1 MDIVVVPS
9 LKSELMSS
17 TALTPTQHKGSSK
30 GLKTAIGIAA
40 MVAIPYVAAPL
51 AASMGLSAAVGSAV
65 VGGAI
70 VGAGLGAGVAALTG
84 QNIAMGALGGGIG
97 GGISGYFN
105 PLPSAAQ
112 QLGPT
117 VASSS
122 AGLSSTA
129 GVQAP
134 SGLGAFTP
142 PVAGSY
148 NPLPIAGIDNL
159 GQTIGGNTFTNA
171 LSTAGSSSAPIS
183 LGQQLSSAG
192 VQGPTLAR
200 AATLPPVPAT
210 QSFTTRLGNTI
221 RDIPSKAGDFISELP
236 ERIFTGENAARA
248 AGELATMGVGNLL
261 TSDEPNVT
269 DEEQAR
275 MADLAKAR
283 GFQQDQINKQT
294 VRADDLYQQALNVNP
309 NAAGTAS
316 AIAVKNQLARAQ
328 DADLR
333 KVSGYYPNM
342 IDATRRRNAL
352 DMARA
357 GNTAFTSGRTAAETK
372 RAGLTASA
380 LGASPTGAGY
390 AGNIAGDLKAA
401 DERYDRSQGEYDNY
415 AGIVEPY
422 FASAFGTDSA
432 AERERKRLLKLG

>member
-17 TALTPTQHKGSSK
+17 TALTPTHHKGGSK
-30 GLKTAIGIAA
+30 GIKMALGLAA
-40 MVAIPYVAAPL
+40 AVSIPYLAPQIAL
-51 AASMGLSAAVGSAV
+51 SMGMSGVLSS
-65 VGGAI
+65 AI
-70 VGAGLGAGVAALTG
+70 VGAGLGAGVAALTD
-84 QNIAMGALGGGIG
+84 QNIAIGALGGAIGGGIG
-97 GGISGYFN
+97 GYYN
-105 PLPSAAQ
+105 TPLPSTAPSI
-112 QLGPT
+112 GPT
-117 VASSS
+117 VANSS

-148 NPLPIAGIDNL
+148 NPLPISGLDNL

-210 QSFTTRLGNTI
+210 QSFTTRLGNAFS
-221 RDIPSKAGDFISELP
+221 DLPSKAGDFITELP
-236 ERIFTGENAARA
+236 EKLFTGENAARA
-248 AGELATMGVGNLL
+248 AGELATMGIGNLL

-269 DEEQAR
+269 AEEKAR

-294 VRADDLYQQALNVNP
+294 ARADDFYRQALNVNP

-316 AIAVKNQLARAQ
+316 ATAVKNTLARAN
-328 DADLR
+328 AANLR
-333 KVSGYYPNM
+333 KLGNPNM
-342 IDATRRRNAL
+342 ISSAQRRNAL

-357 GNTAFTSGRTAAETK
+357 GNTAFASGRTAAETK

-390 AGNIAGDLKAA
+390 AGNIAGDLKDA